1 MTVEFVLYWGQ
12 QFVRTAVLVSG
23 PILIAGMVVGLVI
36 GIFQSATQIHEMT
49 LSFIPK
55 MAVIIVIVLF
65 AMPWML
71 EILTDFT
78 KNMFMQMSVIAH

>member
-1 MTVEFVLYWGQ
+1 M
-12 QFVRTAVLVSG
+12 VSG